1 MKSSAQCAG
10 TERLRTVIVQFV
22 EPLGGAASTAV
33 DDALNAI
40 VELLAAPWDAR
51 AARLLEHLLH
61 LLLQQP
67 LDQRL
72 VLAATLATGLLARG
86 ARSCTSIS
94 RIHADR
100 RLNSIVT
107 YE

>member
-1 MKSSAQCAG
+1 MLSAQE
-10 TERLRTVIVQFV
+10 TQRSRTVIVQIV
-22 EPLGGAASTAV
+22 EPFCGAASTAF

-40 VELLAAPWDAR
+40 VELLAAQWDAR

-61 LLLQQP
+61 LFLQQP

-72 VLAATLATGLLARG
+72 VLAARRATGLLVRG
-86 ARSCTSIS
+86 ACNGMSIS